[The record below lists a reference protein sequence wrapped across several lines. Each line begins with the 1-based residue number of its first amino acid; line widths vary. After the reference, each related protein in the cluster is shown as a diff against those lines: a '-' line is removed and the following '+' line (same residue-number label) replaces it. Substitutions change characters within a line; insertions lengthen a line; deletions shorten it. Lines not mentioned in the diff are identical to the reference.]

1 MLEKFTPQNIIYF
14 TVALF
19 ILSVIYVVV
28 RSKKKESFQ
37 DNLSENITIKYELLD
52 NILTNLP
59 NYRKDEKAYINA
71 VEGLLNLAYTC
82 KRLGSVTLYEDCD
95 FKGKNVQLDFGDYT
109 MDDLKKRGINNDNV
123 SSVKVTGRLAAILY
137 EHDNFEG
144 RSIVV
149 PGSQSCLT
157 DAGLNF
163 NDQLS
168 SLKIVSWPP
177 HTIPNINDLKRDQ
190 SMEIIH
196 NAIVSLMFNSPEPL
210 DPVVSLMTLYLFVGP
225 FEREMEQMKYQ
236 NGRVQLSSG
245 MFKKFQ
251 EIHYI
256 TSPDISI
263 QEYANLIMKIIA
275 REFIN
280 NKVCNFQRSEEPKQK
295 VKPEAEPQPQ
305 PQPQPQFARFIELPT
320 KELVFHGKFVGDG
333 NTKNIVPVSR
343 ALFDRNGKGAMFF
356 AQDGKFVKIITIEN
370 SGKKEVAYFEG
381 SLNDI
386 QIINN
391 NIRFNK
397 KEPIPGS
404 DNTGYNLGV
413 MNRDGSYDLKEES
426 VFNLIKNFL
435 QKRGL

>member
-1 MLEKFTPQNIIYF
+1 MFANLTQQHMIYIAI
-14 TVALF
+14 VLF
-19 ILSVIYVVV
+19 IVIVISISVMT
-28 RSKKKESFQ
+28 KKKESFQ

-71 VEGLLNLAYTC
+71 VDGLLNLAYTC

-168 SLKIVSWPP
+168 SLKVLSWPT

-210 DPVVSLMTLYLFVGP
+210 DPVVSLMTLYLFFGP
-225 FEREMEQMKYQ
+225 FERDMDQFKYQ
-236 NGRVQLSSG
+236 KGRVQLPPS

-280 NKVCNFQRSEEPKQK
+280 NKVCNFQRPEEPKQK

-305 PQPQPQFARFIELPT
+305 PQPQLARFIELPT

-333 NTKNIVPVSR
+333 KTKNIVPVSR

-356 AQDGKFVKIITIEN
+356 AQDGKFVKMITIEN

-391 NIRFNK
+391 NIHFNK

-413 MNRDGSYDLKEES
+413 MLKNGYDLNEGS
-426 VFNLIKNFL
+426 AFNLIKNFL